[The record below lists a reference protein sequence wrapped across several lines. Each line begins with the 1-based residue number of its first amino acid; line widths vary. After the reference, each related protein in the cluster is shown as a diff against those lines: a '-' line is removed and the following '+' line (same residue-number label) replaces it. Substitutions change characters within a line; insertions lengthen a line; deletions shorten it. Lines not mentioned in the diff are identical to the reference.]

1 MGKVGSG
8 LVAFQVNCNG
18 FVLIFV
24 VLSWFRV
31 FS

>member
-1 MGKVGSG
+1 MGKVGSE

-24 VLSWFRV
+24 VLVGLGF